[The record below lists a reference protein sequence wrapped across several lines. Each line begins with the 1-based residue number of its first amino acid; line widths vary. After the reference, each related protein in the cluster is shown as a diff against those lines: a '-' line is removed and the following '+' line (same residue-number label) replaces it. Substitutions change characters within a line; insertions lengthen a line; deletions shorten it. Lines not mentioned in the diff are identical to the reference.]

1 MKTFG
6 KVCLH
11 LFGILLWILMLFA
24 VLDGADDVSHTL
36 QVGDQAV
43 SVEATITRADLHTEF
58 DEGYEREYWK
68 LYISYDYNGQH
79 YSAVPYGSS
88 QSEPTLGKKL
98 TIKLDPDDPGNP
110 LPDQAEFV
118 LSMIM
123 SPIFLAGLVCLAY
136 LYLKSW
142 LEKFFPQKQD
152 SQAVKKW
159 VYSIVGILLLLG
171 NIFYH
176 TQTQSLVFPGF
187 TLAALAIIGL
197 CMLWAKRSIKA
208 SPKTQPEPTAEQLP

>member
-11 LFGILLWILMLFA
+11 LFGILLWGLMLFA

-43 SVEATITRADLHTEF
+43 SVEATITRADKHTDI
-58 DEGYEREYWK
+58 DEGVSRDYWNIF
-68 LYISYDYNGQH
+68 ISYDYKGQS
-79 YSAVPYGSS
+79 YTGVPYGSV
-88 QSEPTLGKKL
+88 QNEPKLGK
-98 TIKLDPDDPGNP
+98 TITVELDPDNPGTP
-110 LPDQAEFV
+110 LPDRAEFV

-142 LEKFFPQKQD
+142 LEKFFPQEQD

-187 TLAALAIIGL
+187 TLAALAMIGL